1 MAAGLVLLSQYF
13 DGTCDCKAAAAP
25 IKVGQILDPEC
36 IAFVRRQP
44 IFFGAAQSRR
54 PNGYLSHVYCLSL
67 VGSCPVT
74 SIDINIPH
82 IAYVLCRVLD
92 CVIHVYIHVMPAKPA
107 PAYIMSAMPKPLH
120 VMSAKPEPVHIMLA
134 TQETF
139 YNMATTQKSL
149 RKLATSPESLRK
161 MAASPESLYKM
172 AATPES
178 PAKMATTPESTAKIA
193 TTLGLATPW
202 PPFQSLVMPWIPC
215 KFRLRIFFAGA
226 IVPN

>member
-1 MAAGLVLLSQYF
+1 MAHVIVRRLQRQSKSDKFWIQNALLLS
-13 DGTCDCKAAAAP
+13 G
-25 IKVGQILDPEC
+25 GS
-36 IAFVRRQP
+36 
-44 IFFGAAQSRR
+44 QSLWRCMKSKN

-74 SIDINIPH
+74 CIDINIPH

-92 CVIHVYIHVMPAKPA
+92 CVIHVYVHVMPAKPA
-107 PAYIMSAMPKPLH
+107 PAYIMSATPKPLH

-134 TQETF
+134 TQETL
-139 YNMATTQKSL
+139 YNMA
-149 RKLATSPESLRK
+149 A
-161 MAASPESLYKM
+161 M
-172 AATPES
+172 PES
-178 PAKMATTPESTAKIA
+178 PPKMATTPESTAKIA

-215 KFRLRIFFAGA
+215 KFRLRIFFFAGA